1 MHAALDEALEALK
14 DTGPEFGPGLSN
26 HGPMAAEA
34 LVRLGRGDSVIPWV
48 ERYRR
53 RLQERPRASGRIDPA
68 AWREALGDVRRVGDW
83 VAFFEETLRE
93 RPWRDVVAEWA
104 PRLAPGV
111 MAGATHGL
119 IRTAHAV
126 RSLEEAE
133 TPLRLRELAEGLG
146 YWAARYQELP
156 GRPGPASFPRSPA
169 AAIELVERANPPGT
183 QFRGLIFE
191 AVRGLDERPAFAGVI
206 DLAAPAG
213 DVSRF
218 LSNLTETF
226 ARVTL
231 ANPRTPIAF
240 VHSVTAPAALWLL
253 LPSLRPA
260 DAALA
265 ARYAWQA
272 CAALY
277 AWYAEAGPEPTA
289 VEPEGIQEDDL
300 VARAV
305 ATGDEHAIK
314 FVEACLR
321 ERRLHPSPAYVA
333 AADQVIRA
341 LGR

>member
-1 MHAALDEALEALK
+1 MSAILDEALEALK

-34 LVRLGRGDSVIPWV
+34 LVRIGRENAVLPWV
-48 ERYRR
+48 GRYRR
-53 RLQERPRASGRIDPA
+53 RLQERPRPQGRVDGA
-68 AWREALGDVRRVGDW
+68 TWREALGDARRVADW
-83 VAFFEETLRE
+83 VAFFDRELLE
-93 RPWRDVVAEWA
+93 RPWREVVAEWA
-104 PRLAPGV
+104 PRLVPGV

-126 RSLEEAE
+126 RSLEEAQ
-133 TPLRLRELAEGLG
+133 TSPRLHELAEGLG

-156 GRPGPASFPRSPA
+156 GRPGASPASRLPRHA
-169 AAIELVERANPPGT
+169 VNLVPRANPPGM

-191 AVRGLDERPAFAGVI
+191 AVRGLDVLPSFADVI
-206 DLAAPAG
+206 DLAHPADSLG
-213 DVSRF
+213 PF
-218 LSNLTETF
+218 LSDLTETF

-240 VHSVTAPAALWLL
+240 VHSVTAPAALRLIV
-253 LPSLRPA
+253 PHLRA
-260 DAALA
+260 EDAALA

-277 AWYAEAGPEPTA
+277 AWYAEAPPVAATGEANTR
-289 VEPEGIQEDDL
+289 QDDL
-300 VARAV
+300 IERAV

-321 ERRLHPSPAYVA
+321 ERKLNPSPAYVA
-333 AADQVIRA
+333 AADRVVAA

>member
-1 MHAALDEALEALK
+1 MSAALDEALEALK
-14 DTGPEFGPGLSN
+14 ETGPEFGPGLSN
-26 HGPMAAEA
+26 HGPMASEA
-34 LVRLGRGDSVIPWV
+34 LVRLGRDDAILPWV

-53 RLQERPRASGRIDPA
+53 RLQERPRPRDRIDEA
-68 AWREALGDVRRVGDW
+68 TWREALGNAARVADW
-83 VAFFEETLRE
+83 VAFFERQLKE
-93 RPWRDVVAEWA
+93 RPWHEVLAQWA

-119 IRTAHAV
+119 IRTGHAA
-126 RSLEEAE
+126 RALEEAE
-133 TPLRLRELAEGLG
+133 TPLRLHELAEGLG

-156 GRPGPASFPRSPA
+156 GHPSPKPAPRLPGRAVL
-169 AAIELVERANPPGT
+169 LVERVNPPGT

-191 AVRGLDERPAFAGVI
+191 AVRGLDERPSFANVI
-206 DLAAPAG
+206 DLVQPG
-213 DVSRF
+213 RRVERF
-218 LSNLTETF
+218 LSDLTEVF

-240 VHSVTAPAALWLL
+240 VHSVTAPAALRLL
-253 LPSLRPA
+253 VRHLRA
-260 DAALA
+260 KDAALA

-277 AWYAEAGPEPTA
+277 AWYAEAPPPDAVLEEPNATW
-289 VEPEGIQEDDL
+289 DDL
-300 VARAV
+300 IARAV

-321 ERRLHPSPAYVA
+321 EHDLNPSPAYLA
-333 AADQVIRA
+333 AADRVIEA